1 MKMSK
6 FRLHTIHVFFS
17 LLVAFFV
24 LNIGQGFAAQ
34 QTQSDSTGVE
44 GTIPADPPAR
54 AATISLPKNGQNF
67 TNLPITVS
75 GICQKGLLVE
85 IFDNNVFVGS
95 TLCRSGSYSIQIDL
109 FNGKNDL
116 VVRVYDS
123 LNQTGPDSGITT
135 VYFSSVITPASS
147 RPSLTTAYARRGA
160 DPDSLLSWPIAL
172 SGGSGPYAL
181 SIDWGDQTTIDLVS
195 RQNSGTFNIEHT
207 YSHSG
212 VYNITVKA
220 TDVNGAATF
229 LQMVGVAN
237 GQIQQSSSVSKNP
250 GSSGSSTSQKVVLW
264 WPLALSLA
272 VSFVAFWLGK
282 RHQLETIRSR
292 LRRGERPI

>member
-1 MKMSK
+1 MKTSK
-6 FRLHTIHVFFS
+6 PRLHVTQVFFIF
-17 LLVAFFV
+17 LVTFLI
-24 LNIGQGFAAQ
+24 LNTAQGFAAQ

-44 GTIPADPPAR
+44 GTIPGDPPSS
-54 AATISLPKNGQNF
+54 AATISLPRNGQNF
-67 TNLPITVS
+67 SSLPITAS

-116 VVRVYDS
+116 IARVYDS
-123 LNQTGPDSGITT
+123 LNQTGPDSSTTT
-135 VYFSSVITPASS
+135 VFFNSILAPTVS

-181 SIDWGDQTTIDLVS
+181 SIDWGDQTPLDLVS
-195 RQNSGTFNIEHT
+195 RQNSGTFNIEHA

-229 LQMVGVAN
+229 LQLVGVAN
-237 GQIQQSSSVSKNP
+237 GQIQQSSSVGKNT
-250 GSSGSSTSQKVVLW
+250 GSGRSATTQKSVLW
-264 WPLALSLA
+264 WPLVLSLV